1 MEYLLDQTKLFDT
14 NNYEYNKSSKIGI
27 MLIHGFT
34 NTTYELTKVIDFLSS
49 KNFHVCAYN
58 LPGHGTSV
66 QECNDSKYQEWLT
79 FTEEKFAELS
89 SSCDHVFIC
98 GISMGALLAMNI
110 ATLFPVTGL
119 ISVAPVLEFNKPFK
133 IHFLNRLLC
142 SIVQSRPKKY
152 EVNKGEKIY
161 YGYNKWPLVA
171 LNELRKLSNHIYK
184 NVLTNIE
191 CPTLLIH
198 SKDDQ
203 TSVFNNYTIA
213 KRYIPSDDLSSLIV
227 ERSHHNIFDCDDEK
241 ELIHQ
246 TILDFINRHISQN
259 QRSIKH

>member
-14 NNYEYNKSSKIGI
+14 NDYEHNKSSKIGI

-34 NTTYELTKVIDFLSS
+34 NTTYELTKLIDFLSS
-49 KNFHVCAYN
+49 KDFHVCAYN

-66 QECNDSKYQEWLT
+66 QECNDITYEDWIT
-79 FTEEKFAELS
+79 FTEKKFAELS

-110 ATLFPVTGL
+110 STLFPVNGL

-142 SIVQSRPKKY
+142 NVIKSRPKKY

-161 YGYNKWPLVA
+161 YGYNKWPLIA
-171 LNELRKLSNHIYK
+171 LNEVRKLSKYVYKHI
-184 NVLTNIE
+184 LTNIE

-198 SKDDQ
+198 SKVDL

-213 KRYIPSDDLSSLIV
+213 KNYIKAEDLSSLIV
-227 ERSHHNIFDCDDEK
+227 EESHHNIFDCDIEK
-241 ELIHQ
+241 DIIHQ
-246 TILDFINRHISQN
+246 TILNFINQHL
-259 QRSIKH
+259 